1 MASWDDL
8 VTHIRSA
15 YELDF
20 EDETGT
26 VGLTFSLDDG
36 RSQKVLV
43 NLAESAEMGN
53 WVQVGGI
60 IGEFSEIDLAAA
72 IRLTGDN
79 IIGAISCSGN
89 LVTVIASFP
98 LDSLD
103 TNDLDMTLRAIA
115 IASDALEKRLTGK
128 DVW

>member
-1 MASWDDL
+1 MRSTYRLDSEDDSG
-8 VTHIRSA
+8 R
-15 YELDF
+15 
-20 EDETGT
+20 

-43 NLAESAEMGN
+43 NLAESAEMGK
-53 WVQVGGI
+53 WAQVGGV
-60 IGEFSEIDLAAA
+60 IGEFSEIDLDAA
-72 IRLTGDN
+72 IRLSENN
-79 IIGAISCSGN
+79 ITGAISCSGN
-89 LVTVIASFP
+89 LVTVIDSFP

-115 IASDALEKRLTGK
+115 ITSDVLEKQLTGK

>member
-8 VTHIRSA
+8 VAHMRSA
-15 YELDF
+15 YGLDF
-20 EDETGT
+20 EDENGK
-26 VGLTFSLDDG
+26 VSLTFSLDDG

-43 NLAESAEMGN
+43 KLAESPEMGK
-53 WVQVGGI
+53 WAQVGGV
-60 IGEFSEIDLAAA
+60 IGEFTEIDLAAA
-72 IRLTGDN
+72 IRLTENN
-79 IIGAISCSGN
+79 ITGAISCSGN
-89 LVTVIASFP
+89 LVTVSDSFP

-115 IASDALEKRLTGK
+115 TTSDALEKRLTGK

>member
-8 VTHIRSA
+8 VAHMRSA
-15 YELDF
+15 YGLDF
-20 EDETGT
+20 EDESGR

-36 RSQKVLV
+36 RSQRVLV
-43 NLAESAEMGN
+43 SLAESAEMGR
-53 WVQVGGI
+53 WAQVGGV
-60 IGEFSEIDLAAA
+60 IGEFSEIDLASAV
-72 IRLTGDN
+72 RLTEN
-79 IIGAISCSGN
+79 HITGAIGCSGD
-89 LVTVIASFP
+89 LVTVIDSFP

-115 IASDALEKRLTGK
+115 IASDALKKRLTGK